1 MHFGTKN
8 YLKNNRYHT
17 AKHVLSLF
25 NYYYYYYCYY
35 YYLFKHCIFIP
46 SLTEPSGSIIKIYKK
61 II

>member
-25 NYYYYYYCYY
+25 NYYYYY
-35 YYLFKHCIFIP
+35 LFKYCVFIP
-46 SLTEPSGSIIKIYKK
+46 SLTKPSGSIIKIYKK